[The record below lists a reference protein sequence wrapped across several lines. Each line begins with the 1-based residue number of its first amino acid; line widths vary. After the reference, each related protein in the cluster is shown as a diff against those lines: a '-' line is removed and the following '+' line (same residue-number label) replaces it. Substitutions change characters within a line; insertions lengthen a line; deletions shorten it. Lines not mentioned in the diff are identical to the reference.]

1 MAEIYQRKGI
11 GHYVIIGCLVVI
23 LAMYLFPTFWLIL
36 TSLKT
41 RMDSWALP
49 PKFIFSVTWEN
60 YEEVF
65 FKKIGGVEVFSELA
79 RFLLNSVIISGAS
92 TFLAVALGT
101 LSAYSFSR
109 FKMKAKDD
117 ILFFILSTRMLPPV
131 VLVIPIFLL
140 FSTLYLMD
148 SYTGMILLYTT
159 FNLGFAVWMMKGF
172 VDEIPKEYEEAA
184 LCDGYSRLQVFR
196 KIVLPQAVTG
206 MAATAIFCVITSWNE
221 FIFSLILTSAVART
235 GPPAVASNVL
245 RMSGTNWGVMAAS
258 GFVLFL
264 PVLIFTYLVRNHL
277 LAGVTFGAIRK

>member
-1 MAEIYQRKGI
+1 MEGYQRKGI
-11 GHYVIIGCLVVI
+11 THYVIIGSLLVI
-23 LAMYLFPTFWLIL
+23 LALYLFPIFWLVL

-41 RMDSWALP
+41 RLDTWALP
-49 PKFIFSVTWEN
+49 PKFIFPPTWEN
-60 YEEVF
+60 YRQVF
-65 FKKIGGVEVFSELA
+65 YQKIAGVEVFSELA
-79 RFLLNSVIISGAS
+79 RKMLNSVIVSGAS

-101 LSAYSFSR
+101 MSAYAFSR
-109 FKMKAKDD
+109 FRMKAKDD

-140 FSTLYLMD
+140 FTALYLMD
-148 SYTGMILLYTT
+148 SYTGMILLYTA

-172 VDEIPKEYEEAA
+172 IDEIPKEYEEAA

-196 KIVLPQAVTG
+196 KIILPQASTG
-206 MAATAIFCVITSWNE
+206 MAATAIFCLITSWNE
-221 FIFSLILTSAVART
+221 FVFSLILTSSIART
-235 GPPAVASNVL
+235 APPAVASNVL

-264 PVLIFTYLVRNHL
+264 PVLVFTFLVRKHL